1 MFHFFGRMRGNGR
14 KAAPDYRLLDYADH
28 LRFIRPF
35 VQARYGS
42 EPAQE
47 ILSILKDS
55 ADDEWTYSRS
65 RKALQPLTGRGDAEF
80 LARVELMASEAI
92 GGVNSAIGAANECG
106 TRMERRLQVF
116 APDGMK
122 PCASCRMLDG
132 LRTGLDEPF
141 TLPGGH
147 RRMFRR
153 RMASDRPDGAGMPVG
168 GERVR
173 GRRTVR
179 DARMTRDAADG
190 SARNPR
196 IMSLETA
203 KGLADALGVTL
214 DDFWEGLDG

>member
-80 LARVELMASEAI
+80 LAPGRADGVRGHRRRQLRHRRRERMRDADGTASP
-92 GGVNSAIGAANECG
+92 GV
-106 TRMERRLQVF
+106 
-116 APDGMK
+116 
-122 PCASCRMLDG
+122 
-132 LRTGLDEPF
+132 RTGRDGLDEPF
-141 TLPGGH
+141 TLPGGI
-147 RRMFRR
+147 
-153 RMASDRPDGAGMPVG
+153 GACSGDVWLPIDPMVPECLSEESACAVVELFEMP
-168 GERVR
+168 E
-173 GRRTVR
+173 
-179 DARMTRDAADG
+179 
-190 SARNPR
+190 
-196 IMSLETA
+196 
-203 KGLADALGVTL
+203 
-214 DDFWEGLDG
+214 

>member
-116 APDGMK
+116 APDGMV
-122 PCASCRMLDG
+122 STSRS
-132 LRTGLDEPF
+132 PF
-141 TLPGGH
+141 RGGH

-168 GERVR
+168 GERVH

-203 KGLADALGVTL
+203 KGL
-214 DDFWEGLDG
+214 DG

>member
-116 APDGMK
+116 APDGMV
-122 PCASCRMLDG
+122 STSRS
-132 LRTGLDEPF
+132 PF
-141 TLPGGH
+141 RGH

-168 GERVR
+168 GERVH

>member
-116 APDGMK
+116 APDGMV
-122 PCASCRMLDG
+122 STSRS
-132 LRTGLDEPF
+132 PF
-141 TLPGGH
+141 RGGH

-168 GERVR
+168 GERVH
-173 GRRTVR
+173 GCRTVR

>member
-92 GGVNSAIGAANECG
+92 
-106 TRMERRLQVF
+106 
-116 APDGMK
+116 
-122 PCASCRMLDG
+122 CRMPDG

-141 TLPGGH
+141 TLPGGISACSGDAWLPIDP
-147 RRMFRR
+147 MVPECLSEESACAVVELFE
-153 RMASDRPDGAGMPVG
+153 MP
-168 GERVR
+168 E
-173 GRRTVR
+173 
-179 DARMTRDAADG
+179 
-190 SARNPR
+190 
-196 IMSLETA
+196 
-203 KGLADALGVTL
+203 
-214 DDFWEGLDG
+214 

>member
-55 ADDEWTYSRS
+55 ADGEWTYSRS
-65 RKALQPLTGRGDAEF
+65 RKALQPLTGHGDAEF
-80 LARVELMASEAI
+80 LARVELMTSEAI

-116 APDGMK
+116 ASDGME

-132 LRTGLDEPF
+132 LSTGLDEPF
-141 TLPGGH
+141 ALPEGI
-147 RRMFRR
+147 
-153 RMASDRPDGAGMPVG
+153 GACSGDAWLPIDPMVPECLSEESACTVVELFEMP
-168 GERVR
+168 E
-173 GRRTVR
+173 
-179 DARMTRDAADG
+179 
-190 SARNPR
+190 
-196 IMSLETA
+196 
-203 KGLADALGVTL
+203 
-214 DDFWEGLDG
+214 

>member
-116 APDGMK
+116 APDGMSRRAVH
-122 PCASCRMLDG
+122 PS
-132 LRTGLDEPF
+132 
-141 TLPGGH
+141 GGH

-168 GERVR
+168 GERVH

>member
-92 GGVNSAIGAANECG
+92 GAAPRTNAGRGWNGVSRC
-106 TRMERRLQVF
+106 
-116 APDGMK
+116 
-122 PCASCRMLDG
+122 SH
-132 LRTGLDEPF
+132 RTG
-141 TLPGGH
+141 
-147 RRMFRR
+147 
-153 RMASDRPDGAGMPVG
+153 
-168 GERVR
+168 
-173 GRRTVR
+173 
-179 DARMTRDAADG
+179 
-190 SARNPR
+190 
-196 IMSLETA
+196 
-203 KGLADALGVTL
+203 
-214 DDFWEGLDG
+214 

>member
-14 KAAPDYRLLDYADH
+14 KAAQDYRLLDYADH

-122 PCASCRMLDG
+122 PCASCRMPDG

-141 TLPGGH
+141 TLPGGIGACSGGAWLPIDP
-147 RRMFRR
+147 MVPECLSEESACAVVELFE
-153 RMASDRPDGAGMPVG
+153 AS
-168 GERVR
+168 E
-173 GRRTVR
+173 
-179 DARMTRDAADG
+179 
-190 SARNPR
+190 
-196 IMSLETA
+196 
-203 KGLADALGVTL
+203 
-214 DDFWEGLDG
+214 

>member
-80 LARVELMASEAI
+80 LARVELMASECDWDEQRQ
-92 GGVNSAIGAANECG
+92 AAE
-106 TRMERRLQVF
+106 
-116 APDGMK
+116 
-122 PCASCRMLDG
+122 
-132 LRTGLDEPF
+132 
-141 TLPGGH
+141 
-147 RRMFRR
+147 
-153 RMASDRPDGAGMPVG
+153 
-168 GERVR
+168 
-173 GRRTVR
+173 
-179 DARMTRDAADG
+179 
-190 SARNPR
+190 
-196 IMSLETA
+196 LETA
-203 KGLADALGVTL
+203 RERLTTAI
-214 DDFWEGLDG
+214 

>member
-116 APDGMK
+116 APDGM
-122 PCASCRMLDG
+122 ASTSRS
-132 LRTGLDEPF
+132 PF
-141 TLPGGH
+141 RGH

-168 GERVR
+168 GERVH

>member
-92 GGVNSAIGAANECG
+92 GGVNSAIGAAERMRDADG
-106 TRMERRLQVF
+106 T
-116 APDGMK
+116 
-122 PCASCRMLDG
+122 ASPG
-132 LRTGLDEPF
+132 VRTGRDEAVR
-141 TLPGGH
+141 L
-147 RRMFRR
+147 M
-153 RMASDRPDGAGMPVG
+153 PDA
-168 GERVR
+168 
-173 GRRTVR
+173 
-179 DARMTRDAADG
+179 
-190 SARNPR
+190 
-196 IMSLETA
+196 
-203 KGLADALGVTL
+203 
-214 DDFWEGLDG
+214 

>member
-65 RKALQPLTGRGDAEF
+65 RKALQPLTGRGDTEF

-116 APDGMK
+116 APDGMVSTSRS
-122 PCASCRMLDG
+122 PFRGGIGACSGDVWLPIDPMVPECLSEESACAVVELF
-132 LRTGLDEPF
+132 E
-141 TLPGGH
+141 
-147 RRMFRR
+147 
-153 RMASDRPDGAGMPVG
+153 AS
-168 GERVR
+168 E
-173 GRRTVR
+173 
-179 DARMTRDAADG
+179 
-190 SARNPR
+190 
-196 IMSLETA
+196 
-203 KGLADALGVTL
+203 
-214 DDFWEGLDG
+214 